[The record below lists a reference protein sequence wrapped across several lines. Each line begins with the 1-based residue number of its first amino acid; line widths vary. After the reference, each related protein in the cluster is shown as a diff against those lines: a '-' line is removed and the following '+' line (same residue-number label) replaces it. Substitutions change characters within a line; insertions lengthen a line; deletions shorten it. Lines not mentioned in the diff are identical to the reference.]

1 MSTSPHQVTHEQSQI
16 LNTNNNSFRIMAGAG
31 SGKTTTLTLY
41 VRGAIQSGRVCDTD
55 IMFITFTR
63 LASYDIKRKIQD
75 LIPGANICCGT
86 FHKVLLVSLMK
97 SAQIAL
103 PDPVHLFDGCMER
116 NVEYVLE
123 LMRNDKSSESKKLY
137 AHLRT
142 FRMLV
147 VDEFQ
152 DLDSHQFEFIR
163 EFRRIV
169 PDLQI
174 IAIGDLA
181 QNIYRFRGT
190 SNEFMRRLLQSEIV
204 PELDTF
210 FLRTNFRSS
219 PEILAAVNFVFSPEI
234 ADGHIQPM
242 IPFQGQ
248 GIEHHVKPKYYVA
261 KRKDEYEQLVV
272 ETLEPLIERA
282 KLTGKS
288 IVIIVPVMKC
298 SSFTHIH
305 AMLCCRQEQER
316 DQKQTDFHI
325 ISKEDATSS
334 IVEIT
339 YNPRHPNAPVQ
350 LSTIHASK
358 GLEWDI
364 VCLVNIDDDS
374 CYRKIDEGGES
385 GCGSSESENENE
397 RKNLLYV
404 AMTRAR
410 EELILFGNSP
420 RHRLLARH
428 SEETLKQVMDI
439 VVWGE
444 APTREPGTKSR
455 RPAGVSKLVK
465 SLCLHPDL
473 YNRVVACSEHIV
485 PTFVTES
492 RSGLCIDDVYAE
504 MKLRNREMEFG
515 TFIDFSIKRALVAG
529 QTLQDRILET
539 LTHIAACPPS
549 ERTRIHLY
557 SDHTS
562 MNSSDLGKLIETL
575 FEIAGT
581 PSKSDIGVYAIILR
595 LIAAMRVRN
604 FRFRN
609 NERLR
614 ELYRDTEYRLI
625 SIASKP
631 TQTVRELYIMSQST
645 NFVLSGALAPILSVD
660 APENLY
666 MGLPAGFDE
675 FATASVLGAAQIVR
689 DSVASA
695 AATASFL
702 SDVPVE
708 TESLL
713 YGEIDLMTDDLS
725 TLIEIKCS
733 AAQSASGLR
742 GSANCVNLLQMLA
755 YVAIGRHSS
764 TSSTSLN
771 PTTGVIVNPLT
782 ASWERYDLTTWS
794 RSQSAEFLECFEE
807 LRDRVHE

>member
-1 MSTSPHQVTHEQSQI
+1 MASQSHQLTHEQSQI
-16 LNTNNNSFRIMAGAG
+16 LSTGNNSFRIMAGAG

-41 VRGAIQSGRVCDTD
+41 VRGAIESGRVCDTD

-63 LASYDIKRKIQD
+63 LASYDIKHKISE
-75 LIPGANICCGT
+75 LIPGAKICCGT
-86 FHKVLLVSLMK
+86 FHKVLLVSLMN

-116 NVEYVLE
+116 NVEYVLD
-123 LMRNDKSSESKKLY
+123 LMRGNGLQDGGNRLH
-137 AHLRT
+137 ALLRT
-142 FRMLV
+142 FRILV

-152 DLDSHQFEFIR
+152 DLDPHQFEFVR

-204 PELDTF
+204 PDLDTF

-242 IPFQGQ
+242 IPSQGQ
-248 GIEHHVKPKYYVA
+248 SQDRDHVIPKYYVA
-261 KRKDEYEQLVV
+261 KRSDDYEQLVV
-272 ETLEPLIERA
+272 ETLEPLIYRA

-288 IVIIVPVMKC
+288 IVIIVPAMKC
-298 SSFTHIH
+298 NTFTHIH
-305 AMLCCRQEQER
+305 AMLCCSQNYK
-316 DQKQTDFHI
+316 QKQKQIDFHI

-339 YNPRHPNAPVQ
+339 YDPRHPSAPVQ

-364 VCLVNIDDDS
+364 VCLVDIDDDS
-374 CYRKIDEGGES
+374 CYRKNDDGD
-385 GCGSSESENENE
+385 GSSESE
-397 RKNLLYV
+397 RTNLLYV

-410 EELILFGNSP
+410 EELVMFGKSP

-428 SEETLKQVMDI
+428 SEEALKRVMDI
-439 VVWGE
+439 TVWGE
-444 APTREPGTKSR
+444 EPTRESSTKSR

-492 RSGLCIDDVYAE
+492 RPGDLGVDGVYAE

-515 TFIDFSIKRALVAG
+515 TFIDFSIKSVLVAG

-539 LTHIAACPPS
+539 LTHIATCPLS
-549 ERTRIHLY
+549 ERKRIHLH
-557 SDHTS
+557 SDHTTMS
-562 MNSSDLGKLIETL
+562 GGEMSKLIETL

-581 PSKSDIGVYAIILR
+581 PSKSDIGIYTNILR
-595 LIAAMRVRN
+595 LIAAMRIRN
-604 FRFRN
+604 FRFRLN
-609 NERLR
+609 DRLR
-614 ELYRDTEYRLI
+614 ELYRDTERRLI

-631 TQTVRELYIMSQST
+631 KPTQSVRDLYIVSQTT
-645 NFVLSGALAPILSVD
+645 NFVLSGSLSPIMSVD

-689 DSVASA
+689 DSVGE
-695 AATASFL
+695 ATTFL
-702 SDVPVE
+702 ADVPVE

-713 YGEIDLMTDDLS
+713 YGEIDLMTEDMS

-733 AAQSASGLR
+733 AAHSAPGLR
-742 GSANCVNLLQMLA
+742 GSSNCANLLQMLA
-755 YVAIGRHSS
+755 YVAIGRHSE
-764 TSSTSLN
+764 SSN
-771 PTTGVIVNPLT
+771 IEPTTGVIVNPLT

-794 RSQSAEFLECFEE
+794 HEQSAEFLECFEE
-807 LRDRVHE
+807 LRERVLDS